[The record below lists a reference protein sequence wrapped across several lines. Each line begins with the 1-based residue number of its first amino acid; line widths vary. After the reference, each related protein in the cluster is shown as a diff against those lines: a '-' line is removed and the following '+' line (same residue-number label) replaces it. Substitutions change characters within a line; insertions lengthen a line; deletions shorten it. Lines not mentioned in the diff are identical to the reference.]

1 MSLCTF
7 DPGTSGQQC
16 NKKINIFYNNTEHK
30 KASSNATKDDD
41 KVRPNN
47 IKLYYLT
54 LLKYH
59 DWERCLCAPLTQV
72 GYLGSAVQQQQNIFY
87 NNTEHKKAP
96 SNAPTY
102 DDKVRPNNIKLYY
115 LTLLK
120 YHDWER
126 CLCAP
131 LTQVFWVSGATKK

>member
-1 MSLCTF
+1 MLC
-7 DPGTSGQQC
+7 
-16 NKKINIFYNNTEHK
+16 
-30 KASSNATKDDD
+30 
-41 KVRPNN
+41 
-47 IKLYYLT
+47 YLT
-54 LLKYH
+54 LAKYH
-59 DWERCLCAPLTQV
+59 NWERCLCAPLTQV
-72 GYLGSAVQQQQNIFY
+72 LRVSRATTKKNISY

-96 SNAPTY
+96 SNAPKY
-102 DDKVRPNNIKLYY
+102 DDQVRLNNIKLYY